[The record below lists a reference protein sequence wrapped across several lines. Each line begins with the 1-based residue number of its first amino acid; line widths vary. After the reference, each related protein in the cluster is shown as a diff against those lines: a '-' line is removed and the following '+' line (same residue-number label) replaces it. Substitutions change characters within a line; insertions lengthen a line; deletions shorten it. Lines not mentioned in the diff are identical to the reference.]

1 MFFELIKRKLKL
13 FLFKFL
19 NIKISIIK
27 KNIYKNISSPE
38 KLVLDTLYN
47 SKGIIH
53 IGAHR
58 GSERFIY
65 DWLGKNVIWV
75 EANPKIFYDLQVN
88 ISEFKYQ
95 KVFNYLLHSSI
106 GKKINFYLSSNDGAS
121 SSIYEFSKDF
131 KEKKIH
137 FENKVRNIVMN
148 KKVILITNTLDN
160 LIKEHKVEISN
171 FDHLV
176 IDVQGAELDVLK
188 GSTNF
193 LNKCKSIYI
202 EVSTENFYEKSPQW
216 HDIKKFLNG
225 LNFYESRSPIKNH
238 DDIIFKKISD
248 DKI

>member
-1 MFFELIKRKLKL
+1 MFFELIKRKFKL
-13 FLFKFL
+13 FLFRFL
-19 NIKISIIK
+19 NIKISKLK

-58 GSERFIY
+58 GSERYIY

-75 EANPKIFYDLQVN
+75 EANPKIFYDLKVN

-95 KVFNYLLHSSI
+95 KAFNYLLHSSK

-137 FENKVRNIVMN
+137 FENKLRNIHMNSKVM
-148 KKVILITNTLDN
+148 LITNTLDN
-160 LIKEHKVEISN
+160 LIEEQKVEISN

-188 GSTNF
+188 GSINF
-193 LNKCKSIYI
+193 LNKCKTIYI
-202 EVSTENFYEKSPQW
+202 EISTENFYQNGTMWDEV
-216 HDIKKFLNG
+216 KKFLNTNG
-225 LNFYESRSPIKNH
+225 FQNTREPKKNH
-238 DDIIFKKISD
+238 DDIIFIKNK
-248 DKI
+248 

>member
-38 KLVLDTLYN
+38 KIVLDTLYN

-95 KVFNYLLHSSI
+95 KAFNYLLHSSI

-137 FENKVRNIVMN
+137 FENKVRNIYMN
-148 KKVILITNTLDN
+148 KKVTLISNTLDN
-160 LIKEHKVEISN
+160 LIKEHDVEISK

-188 GSTNF
+188 GSSNF
-193 LNKCKSIYI
+193 LNKCKTIYI
-202 EVSTENFYEKSPQW
+202 EISTENFYQDGSNW
-216 HDIKKFLNG
+216 NDVRKFLNKKK
-225 LNFYESRSPIKNH
+225 FKEARVPIKNH
-238 DDIIFKKISD
+238 DDIVFFKV
-248 DKI
+248 